1 MGSEITLK
9 KLEEA
14 QDKLDVSSK
23 LIEEF
28 KLKEIQKNSRIKS
41 LESKQEL
48 TLKLKLQ
55 EQKSESDAEKE
66 KLKNNHKLE
75 LERLKKDLESAK
87 IRAEQGSMQV
97 QGEVQKNMN

>member
-28 KLKEIQKNSRIKS
+28 KLKRFKNSRIKS

-75 LERLKKDLESAK
+75 LERLKK
-87 IRAEQGSMQV
+87 I
-97 QGEVQKNMN
+97 